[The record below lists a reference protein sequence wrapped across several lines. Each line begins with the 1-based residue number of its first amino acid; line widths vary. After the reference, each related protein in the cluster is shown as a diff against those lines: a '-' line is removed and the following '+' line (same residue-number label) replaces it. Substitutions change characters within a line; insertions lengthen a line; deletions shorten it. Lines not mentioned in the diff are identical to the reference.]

1 VSVNITDEMR
11 AAVHDED
18 CSNLGHDMSLDT
30 AFLIMDTVPRAQF
43 GSRDPDKM
51 PHLSCLRCGRV
62 WLVIEDAGASY
73 ADAEAKLTG
82 RLKDPKKLRI
92 KA

>member
-18 CSNLGHDMSLDT
+18 CSNLGHDINLET
-30 AFLIMDTVPRAQF
+30 AFMVSDTVPRAQF
-43 GSRDPDKM
+43 GSRDPNKM

-62 WLVIEDAGASY
+62 WLVLEDAGTSY
-73 ADAEAKLTG
+73 AEAEAKFTG
-82 RLKDPKKLRI
+82 RLKDPGKVRVKS
-92 KA
+92 